1 MAGDRGLLA
10 RGSAHFTAQALAWAD
25 DDPDDH
31 TRTELRGT
39 IDAAQA
45 HDPAAEAELVDAF
58 SSRLEFGTAGLRGRL
73 GPGPNRMNRMVV
85 MQAAAGLAQYLRERG
100 GGAVAIGFDARH
112 KSDVF
117 ARDSAM
123 VFAGAGLTPLMLP
136 RPLPTPVLAYAVRHL
151 GCAAGVMVT
160 ASHNPPQ
167 DNGYKVYLSEGSQ
180 IVPPADAEISTF
192 ISSVA
197 SQPLSSILLSDDWT
211 TLGDDVLD
219 DYVAQVATLVGQHS
233 PRQARVVYTPL
244 HGVGGETFER
254 VLKRAGFPRAIRVD
268 DQFEPDPEFPTVA
281 FPNPEEPGAIDLAI
295 HEANRATADLVIA
308 NDPDADRCAV
318 AVPVPGSPGDWRML
332 TGDEVGSL
340 LGWWMIERGATSGVF
355 ARSLVSSS
363 MLDAIAGA
371 HGLASTQTLTGF
383 KWIAR
388 VAGLEYGYEEA
399 LGYCVDPLHVR
410 DKDGISAGLLVIEM
424 ASALKEDG
432 RLLTD
437 VLDDLDR
444 EHGIHATSQVSV
456 RVSDLGRITDIMD
469 RLRANPPSSIAGIAV
484 LGMDDLEAPTDGLPP
499 TDGLRFRLEGGARI
513 IVRPSGTEP
522 KIKCYLEVIEYPNG
536 TELEGARASAWRRME
551 ALRHAVAPW
560 LE

>member
-1 MAGDRGLLA
+1 MARDAGPLA

-25 DDPDDH
+25 DDPDDY
-31 TRTELRGT
+31 TRTELLGT

-73 GPGPNRMNRMVV
+73 GPGPNRMNRVVV

-112 KSDVF
+112 NSDVF

-167 DNGYKVYLSEGSQ
+167 DNGYKVYLGEGSQ

-192 ISSVA
+192 IWSVA
-197 SQPLSSILLSDDWT
+197 SHPLSSILLSDDWT

-219 DYVAQVATLVGQHS
+219 DYVAQVATLVGEHS

-254 VLKRAGFPRAIRVD
+254 VLKRAGFPRAIRVG

-295 HEANRATADLVIA
+295 HEAKRATADLVIA

-340 LGWWMIERGATSGVF
+340 LGWWIIERGATSGVF

-371 HGLASTQTLTGF
+371 QGLASTQTLTGF
-383 KWIAR
+383 KWITR
-388 VAGLEYGYEEA
+388 VPGLEYGYEEA

-437 VLDDLDR
+437 VLDNLDR

-456 RVSDLGRITDIMD
+456 RVSDLGRITDIMR

-499 TDGLRFRLEGGARI
+499 TDGLRFNLEGGARI

-536 TELEGARASAWRRME
+536 TDLEGARASASRRME